1 MNGFQFFMNQPTQ
14 KPQYPFPDLVW
25 TGNETTHT
33 IYTEPI
39 LTLPL
44 VMPNSE
50 VETMVSTCLL
60 PILALSVA
68 CLQWGTNPY
77 TTWRDPLN
85 RDTISWGAC
94 KTEKELRNH
103 FFSRRLQCLESVWYL
118 SFLLDK
124 LHKFIS
130 GPKYYVV
137 QLTYNGVIQI
147 NSCMDAWLC
156 ACDAPKWYHPS
167 VSPFPQYRTMA
178 ILNVHMY
185 VHSNAFPSE
194 RHVASLPGSSPTF
207 WSHYT
212 TKSWMYT
219 VQTSPRTR
227 LRIMNT
233 VQNCGHTP

>member
-1 MNGFQFFMNQPTQ
+1 MNGFQLFMDQPTQ
-14 KPQYPFPDLVW
+14 KPQYPFPDPVW

-130 GPKYYVV
+130 GPKYFLWFETHS
-137 QLTYNGVIQI
+137 QFH
-147 NSCMDAWLC
+147 WLE
-156 ACDAPKWYHPS
+156 
-167 VSPFPQYRTMA
+167 M
-178 ILNVHMY
+178 
-185 VHSNAFPSE
+185 
-194 RHVASLPGSSPTF
+194 
-207 WSHYT
+207 
-212 TKSWMYT
+212 
-219 VQTSPRTR
+219 R
-227 LRIMNT
+227 LDVLR
-233 VQNCGHTP
+233 